1 MSIAKKIEY
10 YSRAGYPALYIPTHE
25 EQRVCREIS
34 AGLRNITIPSDVDG
48 GEVTHPAVYQWSCT
62 QGLARVDG
70 GDDGDPE
77 MDDPF
82 EVLQLYITKA
92 HKGSVFVLQDFHL
105 FLEDPAPQIVRLLKD
120 ALEHGKTSN
129 KMLIIVGCRF
139 VMPPEVE
146 KLITVIDFKLPKADE
161 LAEVVLDPLAEQLG
175 IELTPEERKRLSEAG
190 GGLTTYEF
198 QDALALGYVES
209 KNERN
214 ELKFCPKAVYR
225 AKVQAIKKSG
235 LLEVV
240 EGVLDLELVGG
251 LDLFKTSMAKQKNL
265 FSQEARD
272 FGVPIPKGVLAVGP
286 PGCGKSLLAKV
297 SNTMLGGIPLLKC
310 DMGKMFAGVVGAS
323 EENMRKM
330 IDLAEAVAPCVL
342 WIDEIERG
350 LSGGESSGKTDGGTT
365 DRMIGT
371 LLNWMQERTS
381 SVFIF
386 ATSNDTS
393 ALPAQLLR
401 PGRLDSKWFIDLP
414 NPKEREEIW
423 AIMIRKSGHEPKSCK
438 LGELSA
444 ATDGW
449 SGSEIEALWD
459 NSLVNSFANDDPK
472 TPHTLEVVKLASTL
486 TPISKSAK
494 GKVDVMRKW
503 AAAEAR
509 PATSPLKKKRTNAV
523 RSLN

>member
-1 MSIAKKIEY
+1 
-10 YSRAGYPALYIPTHE
+10 
-25 EQRVCREIS
+25 
-34 AGLRNITIPSDVDG
+34 
-48 GEVTHPAVYQWSCT
+48 
-62 QGLARVDG
+62 
-70 GDDGDPE
+70 
-77 MDDPF
+77 
-82 EVLQLYITKA
+82 
-92 HKGSVFVLQDFHL
+92 
-105 FLEDPAPQIVRLLKD
+105 
-120 ALEHGKTSN
+120 
-129 KMLIIVGCRF
+129 
-139 VMPPEVE
+139 
-146 KLITVIDFKLPKADE
+146 
-161 LAEVVLDPLAEQLG
+161 
-175 IELTPEERKRLSEAG
+175 
-190 GGLTTYEF
+190 
-198 QDALALGYVES
+198 
-209 KNERN
+209 
-214 ELKFCPKAVYR
+214 
-225 AKVQAIKKSG
+225 
-235 LLEVV
+235 
-240 EGVLDLELVGG
+240 
-251 LDLFKTSMAKQKNL
+251 
-265 FSQEARD
+265 
-272 FGVPIPKGVLAVGP
+272 
-286 PGCGKSLLAKV
+286 
-297 SNTMLGGIPLLKC
+297 MLGGIPLLKC

-323 EENMRKM
+323 EENLRKM

-449 SGSEIEALWD
+449 SGSEIQALWD